1 MSSDDF
7 GTVNVKR
14 GDRAREIEILR
25 QNYRAHR
32 DALVQMARE
41 APSEQLAG
49 EYQRLIRTIEMS
61 LAKLNDLERGTGGVS
76 EDTQPVIENPMGESG
91 VGSRELKAS
100 QPDSQLPTPN
110 SPPPAHDSR
119 IAMILV
125 AGVIVLGLI
134 GALIWYAS
142 RDRGKVK
149 PVTTETTTVASETA
163 TNDTTPAPSAPQPV
177 SPPPSALSVAPAIAD
192 YGVIRK
198 GTRAVRQVEVTNT
211 TDKQLDYTVSRS
223 QCRCL
228 YYEYSGKLAPK
239 KKETL
244 SVTVDG
250 GKAKSGSLA
259 ETLTITAKKD
269 PSVTSSFQVTANIK

>member
-41 APSEQLAG
+41 APSEQLAA
-49 EYQRLIRTIEMS
+49 EYQRLTRSIETS
-61 LAKLNDLERGTGGVS
+61 LVKLNELERGVGAVS
-76 EDTQPVIENPMGESG
+76 DDTQPVIENP
-91 VGSRELKAS
+91 
-100 QPDSQLPTPN
+100 TPN
-110 SPPPAHDSR
+110 AGSNPMAKPLNEPPPVGMYDTTPGGATSNSR
-119 IAMILV
+119 VAMIVV
-125 AGVIVLGLI
+125 AGIVVLGLI

-149 PVTTETTTVASETA
+149 PVTTETTAVV
-163 TNDTTPAPSAPQPV
+163 NDTGSTVTSAPEPV
-177 SPPPSALSVAPAIAD
+177 APPVSALSVAPAIAD
-192 YGVIRK
+192 YGTIRK

-211 TDKQLDYTVSRS
+211 TNNEIVYTIPRS
-223 QCRCL
+223 ECRCL
-228 YYEYSGKLAPK
+228 YYEYRGKLAPK

-250 GKAKSGSLA
+250 AKAKAGSLA
-259 ETLTITAKKD
+259 ETVTLTAKKD
-269 PSVTSSFQVTANIK
+269 PSITASFQVNATIK

>member
-1 MSSDDF
+1 MSDDF

-49 EYQRLIRTIEMS
+49 EYQRLVRSIETS
-61 LAKLNDLERGTGGVS
+61 LARLNDLERTGPVS
-76 EDTQPVIENPMGESG
+76 EDTQPVIENPTPQSG
-91 VGSRELKAS
+91 VGSRELES
-100 QPDSQLPTPN
+100 IHSD
-110 SPPPAHDSR
+110 SPPPTPDAR
-119 IAMILV
+119 VMMIVV

-149 PVTTETTTVASETA
+149 PVTTETTAVA
-163 TNDTTPAPSAPQPV
+163 NDTAAPATAAPQPQPV
-177 SPPPSALSVAPAIAD
+177 APPPSALTVAPAIAD
-192 YGVIRK
+192 YGTIRK

-211 TDKQLDYTVSRS
+211 TDKQVDYTVSRS
-223 QCRCL
+223 ECRCL
-228 YYEYSGKLAPK
+228 YYEYRGKLAPK

-250 GKAKSGSLA
+250 GKAKAGSLA

-269 PSVTSSFQVTANIK
+269 PSITTSFQVTATIK